1 MAASFS
7 VSVKDEILASLDNKA
22 KYKACICG
30 MILCCKT
37 ISDDELL
44 FMTENETIAQ
54 FYIKQVENIIG
65 QGTVKKI
72 AVEKKNSCLFL
83 LSVDDKSKLSELYDY
98 CGFGESYG
106 RITDEFLS
114 KIKAKNISSLI
125 AGMFLSCGSVIDPNK
140 EYHLEFVF
148 PTLDLCN
155 DFGLMLLER
164 FEILAKHTSRK
175 NSEVV
180 YLKES
185 EAIEDML
192 TLMGATMGTLEI
204 MNVKIL
210 KTVRNKVN
218 RAMNCD
224 SANLEKSI
232 KASQRQV
239 DDINLII
246 DSLAFDELSPEL
258 QEMAQLRLDNP
269 DMNLKELGEALG
281 ISRSGANHRLQR
293 LAKIA
298 QTIRDEKGL

>member
-7 VSVKDEILASLDNKA
+7 VSVKDEILASLDNKG

-30 MILCCKT
+30 MILCCKI
-37 ISDDELL
+37 ISDNELV

-54 FYIKQVENIIG
+54 FYIKQIENVIGEGAVRKTVVER
-65 QGTVKKI
+65 
-72 AVEKKNSCLFL
+72 KNSCLYL
-83 LSVDDKSKLSELYDY
+83 LEIDDKKKLSELFEY
-98 CGFGESYG
+98 CGFGKNVG
-106 RITDEFLS
+106 RITEDFLS
-114 KIKAKNISSLI
+114 KIKLKNIPSLI
-125 AGMFLSCGSVIDPNK
+125 GGMFLSCGSVIDPNK

-185 EAIEDML
+185 ESIEDML

-224 SANLEKSI
+224 SANIEKSM
-232 KASQRQV
+232 KASQKQIE
-239 DDINLII
+239 DINLII
-246 DSLAFDELSPEL
+246 ETMAFDELSSEL

-269 DMNLKELGEALG
+269 DMNLKELGETLG

-293 LAKIA
+293 IAKIA
-298 QTIRDEKGL
+298 QAIRDEKGL